1 MQREINYYLWRC
13 DLKIPPLV
21 APAWC
26 WWCGPGSSP
35 PAAEVNQ
42 LMNGISLLSAETRQP
57 ERWHRSRFAPL
68 LAVAATEPPPNT
80 HRNIH
85 IFPLSHILF
94 LATGTEAPGFTL
106 TMASNFNDIVKQGYV
121 RIRSKKL
128 GVSTVLLHLLLCTV
142 DERGGKEEDALFVGP
157 GMKGR
162 KRSCRCLWCF

>member
-1 MQREINYYLWRC
+1 MKVWLENTPPCCPCMVLMVWSRKLSSCCWSESADEWYL
-13 DLKIPPLV
+13 PPLR
-21 APAWC
+21 WN
-26 WWCGPGSSP
+26 
-35 PAAEVNQ
+35 PAAWALTQEQVC
-42 LMNGISLLSAETRQP
+42 T
-57 ERWHRSRFAPL
+57 
-68 LAVAATEPPPNT
+68 AARCGCDRTSTEKVSPPPNT